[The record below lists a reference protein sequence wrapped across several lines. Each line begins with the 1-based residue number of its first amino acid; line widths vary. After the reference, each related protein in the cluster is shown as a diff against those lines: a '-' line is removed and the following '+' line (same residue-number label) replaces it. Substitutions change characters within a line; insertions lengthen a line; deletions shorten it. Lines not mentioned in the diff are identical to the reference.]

1 MTFPQKIK
9 YLVISIFV
17 VFNCSLVNAKQN
29 FDTCDNTI
37 KRIETQTNIPNGLLH
52 AIGKVESGRFLN
64 KNNHVIWPWT
74 VNHAGKSLFFNT
86 KNQMEKY
93 VLKNVMENDFNIDV
107 GCMQINLK
115 WHKNYFKKINDM
127 FSLEPNISYAASFL
141 IQLKNRHGSWD
152 KAIKHYHSSDPEKNK
167 PYFEKVKS
175 FWKNKEIFQI
185 VKNPKKSKS
194 LKPDNVL
201 ISDVIQKTQPYLY
214 ERIEKVKFFRKIFA
228 LNN

>member
-1 MTFPQKIK
+1 MMFPQKIK

-17 VFNCSLVNAKQN
+17 IFNYSLVHAKQN

-37 KRIETQTNIPNGLLH
+37 KRIETQTDIPNGLLH

-115 WHKNYFKKINDM
+115 WHKNYFKKINNM

-185 VKNPKKSKS
+185 VKNSKKSKS
-194 LKPDNVL
+194 LKPSNVL

>member
-93 VLKNVMENDFNIDV
+93 VLKNVMANDFNIDV

-185 VKNPKKSKS
+185 VKNSKKSKS
-194 LKPDNVL
+194 LKPNNVL

>member
-17 VFNCSLVNAKQN
+17 IFNCSLVHAKQN

-37 KRIETQTNIPNGLLH
+37 KRIETQIDIPNGLLR

-185 VKNPKKSKS
+185 VKNSKKSKS
-194 LKPDNVL
+194 LKPSNVL